1 MGVQIF
7 VREFFLSDN
16 SFYLC
21 SCIEVT
27 LNAEFLIF

>member
-1 MGVQIF
+1 MVMQIF
-7 VREFFLSDN
+7 VHEFFLSDN

-21 SCIEVT
+21 NCIEVT